1 MQENHK
7 KSGYM
12 PPNRRVTR
20 LVYNQASSILNEH
33 LVFPSAPNCHF
44 KREELIKCLVY
55 LSSGRRYAESG
66 LEDLRCTRKAPSADT
81 LLRRLKKV
89 KSDDAYGMLVQAN
102 DEVIRKLRRRRV
114 FRMPVLAAIDF
125 SDDRYY
131 GEYNSKVRRSKKDR
145 GTNLFYT
152 HASLHIV
159 EGGKRVTIFT
169 VPVLPL
175 DDHASIVEKL
185 VRVARERGI
194 RIHTLLM
201 DRGFSSVDVKNKL
214 KGMRIR
220 YLTSAIKNERVKE
233 AIEDHDDGLIPG
245 MIGFTMK
252 NAEGQE
258 ASFNLLMYRKHD
270 AKTSDPVHKR
280 YIVFATNM
288 PYGEALA
295 VFSLLPN
302 EYRKRWGIESGFGVQ
317 DNVQAKTTSTDYTV
331 RRVYLMLSIML
342 YNVWTL
348 ANVILSDSL
357 GIELRKPVM
366 KLSQM
371 VKFFSMRIERPGD
384 PPH

>member
-1 MQENHK
+1 
-7 KSGYM
+7 M
-12 PPNRRVTR
+12 PPNRSACR
-20 LVYNQASSILNEH
+20 LVYKQAFPILNEY
-33 LVFPSAPNCHF
+33 LAIPSAPNCRF
-44 KREELIKCLVY
+44 KMEQLIECLVY
-55 LSSGRRYAESG
+55 LSLGKRYAESG

-81 LLRRLKKV
+81 LLRRLKMV
-89 KSDDAYGMLVQAN
+89 KSSDDAYGMLVQAN

-114 FRMPVLAAIDF
+114 FRMPVMAAVDF

-131 GEYNSKVRRSKKDR
+131 GAYNSKIRRSKKDR

-152 HASLHIV
+152 HASFHIV

-175 DDHASIVEKL
+175 DDHALIVEKL
-185 VRVARERGI
+185 VRAARERGI

-214 KGMRIR
+214 RGMRIR
-220 YLTSAIKNERVKE
+220 YLTPAIKNDNVKE
-233 AIEDHDDGLIPG
+233 AIKNHDDGLIPA

-252 NAEGQE
+252 NAEQQE
-258 ASFNLLMYRKHD
+258 ASFNLLMYRKPN
-270 AKTSDPVHKR
+270 AKASDPVHKR
-280 YIVFATNM
+280 YIAFATNM

-295 VFSLLPN
+295 VFSQLPD
-302 EYRKRWGIESGFGVQ
+302 EYRKRWGIESGFRVQ

-331 RRVYLMLSIML
+331 RTVYLMLSIFL
-342 YNVWTL
+342 YNVWML
-348 ANVILSDSL
+348 ANVMYAQGL
-357 GIELRKPVM
+357 GLELAKPVM

-371 VKFFSMRIERPGD
+371 VKFFSMWIERPGD